1 MEYCVVKNSNLDL
14 FVEEVNERLRYGW
27 SINDSI
33 VVDSTIYTLSDGE
46 TDLITYY
53 YQVMVKWNNED

>member
-33 VVDSTIYTLSDGE
+33 VVDSTTYTLSDGE